1 MINPFSFVSLFSK
14 DLATVESEL
23 QAGLLRFWSA
33 AGATLANSSITLQ
46 QPNQDALSLKRNFFS
61 TLFLYSYLCSEIP
74 SERRILYAAINQCLR
89 GMVTGC
95 DNLLDDEYKVTLET
109 DLPHQAYRFRSV
121 LDIMVSDRVLC
132 SLLAEY
138 CSTHNLSADLIIRGG
153 NATLQALALSGRQE
167 ADEEGG
173 VSEQRLSPEQI
184 LQHIHHYK
192 TGILFQCTWAIP
204 ELIEPDMS
212 PRMLKARQ
220 SLYQI
225 GIGCQ
230 LLDDIVDLFVDMKEQ
245 RHNYAASVI
254 QHRHPPSVH
263 KHLKET
269 LAKDLPQ
276 SAFYAA
282 WPELYQQLRAE
293 AMHPLEQGL
302 SSLFLDRHQQIVKP
316 AAGFI
321 AQRIGVDPN

>member
-1 MINPFSFVSLFSK
+1 MINPFSVISQFSN

-23 QAGLLRFWSA
+23 QTGLLRFWTA
-33 AGATLANSSITLQ
+33 AGATLANSGITLQ
-46 QPNQDALSLKRNFFS
+46 QPDQDTLSLKRNFFS
-61 TLFLYSYLCSEIP
+61 TLFLYSYICSEIP
-74 SERRILYAAINQCLR
+74 VERRMLYAAINQCLR

-95 DNLLDDEYKVTLET
+95 DNLLDDEYKATLET
-109 DLPHQAYRFRSV
+109 NLPQQAYRFRSV

-138 CSTHNLSADLIIRGG
+138 CSQHNLPVDLVIKGG

-173 VSEQRLSPEQI
+173 VSGQRLAPEQI
-184 LQHIHHYK
+184 LQQIHHYK

-204 ELIEPDMS
+204 ELLEPDMT

-230 LLDDIVDLFVDMKEQ
+230 LLDDIVDLFIDMKEQ

-254 QHRHPPSVH
+254 LHRQSTLVQ

-269 LAKDLPQ
+269 LTADLPQ

-293 AMHPLEQGL
+293 AMQTLEQGL
-302 SSLFLDRHQQIVKP
+302 SGLFLDRHQKIVKP
-316 AAGFI
+316 AASFI